1 MMATTP
7 CPLPSDYDEPCRHA
21 EGADV
26 SVLPRIFD
34 SDINMA
40 ILRRRLPLDV
50 EAGARAQCQAD
61 KALSVSW
68 LGPPGDGLR
77 GELEHHLH
85 DLPTSAPLI
94 EDILTLADAMA
105 FLFDTASV
113 GLRLRCLEAAMC
125 PRFHCDN
132 LPVRLVTTYSGPGS
146 EWLPERAVNR
156 QGLGAPKP
164 GKPDIVT
171 DPSAIQQVNT
181 GDIALLKGSGWVG
194 NEQHPLVHR
203 SPELAVGQ
211 RRLLL
216 TIDPA

>member
-7 CPLPSDYDEPCRHA
+7 LPMPSDYDVAYRHA
-21 EGADV
+21 EGEDV

-34 SDINMA
+34 TDINMA
-40 ILRRRLPLDV
+40 ILRRRLPQDV
-50 EAGARAQCQAD
+50 EAGAKAQCQAD
-61 KALSVSW
+61 RALCVSW

-77 GELEHHLH
+77 DELQQHLH
-85 DLPTSAPLI
+85 DPHTSAALI

-146 EWLPERAVNR
+146 EWLTERAVNR

-194 NEQHPLVHR
+194 NEQYPLVHR
-203 SPELAVGQ
+203 SPDIAAGQ